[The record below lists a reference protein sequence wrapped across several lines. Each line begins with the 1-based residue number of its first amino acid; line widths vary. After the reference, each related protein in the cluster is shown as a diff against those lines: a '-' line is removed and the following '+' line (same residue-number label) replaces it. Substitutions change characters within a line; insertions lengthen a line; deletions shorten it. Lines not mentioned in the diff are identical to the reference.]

1 MNIFKKS
8 EKDNKPAPTEN
19 KTPKEESEKTQNPHD
34 NGDCCGHCGGQD
46 K

>member
-8 EKDNKPAPTEN
+8 EKDNKPAPTED
-19 KTPKEESEKTQNPHD
+19 KAQKDAPESTLNPHD
-34 NGDCCGHCGGQD
+34 NGGCCGHCGGQD